1 MYCTVRV
8 YFQVGVIITVHCT
21 FLLYTVHCQVMHCA
35 LLLTLLQDD
44 IALIALKPEGL
55 RTLLQIVQ
63 SHCSSMKMTVSIS
76 KSKVMTNSDNDWNLF
91 DGEEKLGSLETVNRF
106 KYLGMETML
115 SPVRGAALMRKRA
128 ISLARRYKGACM
140 NVSRS
145 GPDVSEVALT
155 TWRCIAIPSI
165 LFGCESVPFS
175 PTFMDEVDR
184 IQSAVAKDILG
195 LDFAAP
201 NVAAQ
206 AILGLKTFRHKV
218 YETQLKFYLRVNKLD
233 VTRWSRDAMECHLS
247 GRWVSPYMAHIT
259 RVKMEVGMV
268 VGPVS
273 VKHIDLVLDYHF
285 IRKTNERI
293 KELNLPALHPI
304 DAFKL
309 REHVGESEE
318 SQVLLI
324 NPGKVIEKWE

>member
-1 MYCTVRV
+1 MHYVGCTGYCVLLTVH
-8 YFQVGVIITVHCT
+8 FLTVHC
-21 FLLYTVHCQVMHCA
+21 FNCA
-35 LLLTLLQDD
+35 LLLIILQDD

-55 RTLLQIVQ
+55 RILLQIVQ

-76 KSKVMTNSDNDWNLF
+76 KSKVMTNSDDDWNLF
-91 DGEEKLGSLETVNRF
+91 DGEEKIGSLETVSRF
-106 KYLGMETML
+106 KYLDMETML

-206 AILGLKTFRHKV
+206 AILGLKTLRHKV
-218 YETQLKFYLRVNKLD
+218 YKTQLKFYLRVNKLD

-247 GRWVSPYMAHIT
+247 GRWVSPYIANIT
-259 RVKMEVGMV
+259 RIKMEVGMV
-268 VGPVS
+268 IGPVS
-273 VKHIDLVLDYHF
+273 VKHVELVLD
-285 IRKTNERI
+285 
-293 KELNLPALHPI
+293 
-304 DAFKL
+304 
-309 REHVGESEE
+309 
-318 SQVLLI
+318 
-324 NPGKVIEKWE
+324 

>member
-1 MYCTVRV
+1 MS
-8 YFQVGVIITVHCT
+8 
-21 FLLYTVHCQVMHCA
+21 
-35 LLLTLLQDD
+35 
-44 IALIALKPEGL
+44 PEGL
-55 RTLLQIVQ
+55 RTLLGIVQ
-63 SHCSSMKMTVSIS
+63 SHCSDMKMTVSIS
-76 KSKVMTNSDNDWNLF
+76 KSKIMSNCEDDWDLF
-91 DGEEKLGSLETVNRF
+91 DGEEKIGSLEMVCRF
-106 KYLGMETML
+106 KYLGLETML

-165 LFGCESVPFS
+165 LFGCESVTFS
-175 PTFMDEVDR
+175 PTCMDEVDR

-195 LDFAAP
+195 LDVAAP

-218 YETQLKFYLRVNKLD
+218 YETQLKFFLRVNKLA
-233 VTRWSRDAMECHLS
+233 VTRWSKDAMECHLS
-247 GRWVSPYMAHIT
+247 GRWVSPYIANIT
-259 RVKMEVGMV
+259 RIKMEVGMV
-268 VGPVS
+268 DGPVS
-273 VKHIDLVLDYHF
+273 KKHVDLVLDYHF
-285 IRKTNERI
+285 LRKTNEKI
-293 KELNLPALHPI
+293 KQLNLPALHPI

-309 REHVGESEE
+309 REHVEESVE

-324 NPGKVIEKWE
+324 NLIMGNSLS